1 MGYIVCATRGGA
13 GSRAVQSYAINY
25 AREHGKQLV
34 FLYVIDSEALGNR
47 DKTLTAAVHQ
57 ELFWL
62 GQTLL
67 RVAQKRAAAFDVES
81 EIAIREGPV
90 RDQISRFLQERSGER
105 LFLGAPRGTT
115 SGVFGDDA
123 IEQFAQSIQESSGV
137 PVEIVRPETANV
149 PD

>member
-1 MGYIVCATRGGA
+1 MHYVVCATRGGA
-13 GSRAVQSYAINY
+13 GSRVVQSHAISYAL
-25 AREHGKQLV
+25 EHGKRLV
-34 FLYVIDSEALGNR
+34 FLYVIDTEALGNR

-57 ELFWL
+57 ELSWL

-67 RVAQKRAAAFDVES
+67 RIAQKRAATFEVQC
-81 EIAIREGPV
+81 EIAIREGAV
-90 RDQISRFLQERSGER
+90 RDEISRFIQEHSGEI

-123 IEQFAQSIQESSGV
+123 IEQFARSIEESSGV
-137 PVEIVRPETANV
+137 PVEIVRPEIDSG